1 MTPRTVL
8 HVIPTLNVGGAE
20 KQLALLVRGLDRARF
35 RPLVACTTRG
45 GALLEEIQGSGVPV
59 RIFGKKRRVDVLL
72 VLRLAGW
79 MRRERPAL
87 VHTWMFTANTWGRL
101 AALVARAPAL
111 VASERCVDVWK
122 GPLHRGLDRLLA
134 APTRRIL
141 ANSEAV
147 ARFLSERERIPA
159 GRIRVI
165 PNGLDPR
172 DAERLQPR
180 SPEAVAALRRPMDI
194 PPGAVVVGDVSRI
207 DAKNDLLAW
216 AAVIQRLASR
226 HPALVAVLAG
236 DAILDAE
243 RVYARRLREEIRR
256 LGLEGRVRLLGW
268 RRDLENVLPVFDL
281 FLHTSATEGCP
292 NSILEAMA
300 AGIPVVATA
309 AGGTPEVVADGET
322 GYVAPVGDVAALAER
337 ASTLLADPGLR
348 LRMGQAGARRVR
360 ERFSALAMVE
370 ATERVYEEVLQEAAH
385 GGAGAGREGAR

>member
-1 MTPRTVL
+1 VTPRTVL

-20 KQLALLVRGLDRARF
+20 KQLALLVRGLDRERF

-59 RIFGKKRRVDVLL
+59 RIFGKKRRLDALL

-111 VASERCVDVWK
+111 VASERCVDLWK
-122 GPLHRGLDRLLA
+122 GPLHRALDRLLA
-134 APTRRIL
+134 VPTRRIL

-147 ARFLSERERIPA
+147 ARFLSQRERIPA

-180 SPEAVAALRRPMDI
+180 SPEAVAALRRPLDI

-216 AAVIQRLASR
+216 AAVVERLASR
-226 HPALVAVLAG
+226 HPSLVAVLAG

-309 AGGTPEVVADGET
+309 AGGTPEVVTDGET

-337 ASTLLADPGLR
+337 ASALLADPGMR
-348 LRMGQAGARRVR
+348 LRMGQAGARRAR
-360 ERFSALAMVE
+360 ERFSARAMVE
-370 ATERVYEEVLQEAAH
+370 ATAAIYEEVMREAARS
-385 GGAGAGREGAR
+385 GAGAGPEGAR